1 MPPFAQVVC
10 ITDPALA
17 MDILKSPHVDKVRF
31 LYSFLDPVRASSVL
45 ITSLLSLPFKVGPAC
60 Q

>member
-1 MPPFAQVVC
+1 MSATCTQVVC

-31 LYSFLDPVRASSVL
+31 LYSFLDPVCLFSIL
-45 ITSLLSLPFKVGPAC
+45 TSHHLSFPAHP
-60 Q
+60 